1 MNYTAPVLYGLRQR
15 CGGCGEGRL
24 FSAYLK
30 LNEACPH
37 CGRDM
42 RAADTAD
49 GTAFFV
55 GFGVLILTA
64 PFLFL
69 IPMSPLPPLMK
80 AGAIVFV
87 ALVITGLSMW
97 LLPVAKGILLNL
109 QLQLEAAAGPSMDL
123 KKNGTLNKVGPGFF
137 FSAGVETQSGHRATW
152 TRGTVHGRRAPAEAA
167 AHEGGRHRQGCAHRL
182 PGNLEGQVTMISLT
196 KWASAA
202 VVAGAMLVSPQ
213 AMAIP
218 LGTDAS
224 VKVGGS
230 Y

>member
-1 MNYTAPVLYGLRQR
+1 MSNTSPIIYGLRQR
-15 CGGCGEGRL
+15 CGSCGEGRL

-49 GTAFFV
+49 GPAFFV
-55 GFGVLILTA
+55 GSGVLILTA

-87 ALVITGLSMW
+87 ALGITGLSMW

-109 QLQLEAAAGPSMDL
+109 QLH
-123 KKNGTLNKVGPGFF
+123 
-137 FSAGVETQSGHRATW
+137 HRA
-152 TRGTVHGRRAPAEAA
+152 GEAEF
-167 AHEGGRHRQGCAHRL
+167 ERK
-182 PGNLEGQVTMISLT
+182 ET
-196 KWASAA
+196 
-202 VVAGAMLVSPQ
+202 
-213 AMAIP
+213 
-218 LGTDAS
+218 
-224 VKVGGS
+224 
-230 Y
+230 

>member
-1 MNYTAPVLYGLRQR
+1 MNRLTPILSGLRQR
-15 CGGCGEGRL
+15 CGACGEGRL

-49 GTAFFV
+49 GPAFFV

-69 IPMSPLPPLMK
+69 IPMSPLPALAK
-80 AGAIVFV
+80 AAAIAAL

-109 QLQLEAAAGPSMDL
+109 QLHHKAGEAE
-123 KKNGTLNKVGPGFF
+123 F
-137 FSAGVETQSGHRATW
+137 ER
-152 TRGTVHGRRAPAEAA
+152 
-167 AHEGGRHRQGCAHRL
+167 
-182 PGNLEGQVTMISLT
+182 
-196 KWASAA
+196 
-202 VVAGAMLVSPQ
+202 
-213 AMAIP
+213 
-218 LGTDAS
+218 TD
-224 VKVGGS
+224 G
-230 Y
+230 